1 MFEEMGKAR
10 NSRKSFPFFRVKSME
25 NGKVE
30 KENLEKETST
40 RIRMTQKGKFVHL
53 KTVTAATDV

>member
-1 MFEEMGKAR
+1 MGKAR

-25 NGKVE
+25 NGGKVE

>member
-1 MFEEMGKAR
+1 MGK
-10 NSRKSFPFFRVKSME
+10 SEKLEKSFHSFVSSRWRM
-25 NGKVE
+25 GKVE

-40 RIRMTQKGKFVHL
+40 QIRVTQKGKFVHL

>member
-1 MFEEMGKAR
+1 M
-10 NSRKSFPFFRVKSME
+10 
-25 NGKVE
+25 GKVE

-40 RIRMTQKGKFVHL
+40 QIRVTQKGKFVHL